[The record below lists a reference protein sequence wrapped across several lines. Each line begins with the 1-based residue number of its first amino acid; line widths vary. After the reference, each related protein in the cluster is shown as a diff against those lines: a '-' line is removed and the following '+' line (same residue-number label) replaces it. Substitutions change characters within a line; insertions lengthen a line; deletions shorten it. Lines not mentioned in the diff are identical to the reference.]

1 MKNKYILFTIMLF
14 SAFGLKAQSVT
25 SSSFNLMLKGML
37 SHSVNE
43 VSVDDIDLDSNIIF
57 VDARELK
64 EFEVSHLKNAI
75 HVGFDQ
81 LDLSPLNLV
90 AKNAKI
96 VVYCSIGYRSEKVAE
111 KLIKK
116 GFKDVSNLYGG
127 IFEWK
132 NEGKTVVDQKND
144 PTEEVHAFSKIWGIW
159 LNKGKKVY

>member
-1 MKNKYILFTIMLF
+1 MLF